1 MDFLM
6 VATRSGKKG
15 TLEIY
20 PKFIIKKSSDLM
32 VRGGDFYAVWLE
44 DQNRWSTDEEDLI
57 RLIDKEL
64 DAYAEKNKESFN
76 SAVRVL
82 HMWDSETGMIDA
94 WHKYCQKQMRDSF
107 HPLDEAIIFSNTP
120 VTKDSYSS
128 KSLQYPLKECETP
141 AYERLISTLYD
152 ESERHKIEWAIGAI
166 VTGDSKFIQKFLVFY
181 GDPGT
186 GKSTILNVIQQ
197 LFDGYYST
205 FDAKALGSSNNVFAL
220 EAFKTNPL
228 VAIQHDGDLSHIE
241 DNTRLNSLVS
251 HEFMT
256 VNEKFKSAYTTRFN
270 SFLLMGTNKPVRIS
284 DAKSGLL
291 RRLIDVT
298 PSGRKLPGK
307 EYHKIV
313 KEIPFELPGI
323 AYHCQQVYLDNPHAY
338 DGYVPMNMLGAS
350 NDFYNFVSDSY
361 FVFKKA
367 QNVSLKTAW
376 DMYKAY
382 CEDSGVAYPYPK
394 RAFKEELKNYFK
406 DYKERFSDDN
416 GERTRNMFIGFLY
429 DKFGETESNKEES
442 KDISSEPFTLLLN
455 ETESILDEFCNDCFA
470 QYASS
475 SGTPVKPWDR
485 VTTKLS
491 DINSHELH
499 YVKLPENHIVI
510 DFDIQDENGNKSLEK
525 NLEAASKW
533 PETYAELSK
542 SGVGVHLHY
551 IYDGDVKQLS
561 RIFDDHIE
569 IKVFTGKSSLR
580 RKLTKC
586 NNIPIRTIRS
596 GLPLKGVKA
605 MVDFEAIKNEK
616 CLRSLIEKNL
626 RKEIVGATKP
636 SIDLIYKDLDNCYK
650 AGMHYDVE
658 DLRPAIIAFAANSTH
673 QAQYCLQK
681 VLEMKFHS
689 EEPAPEI
696 VQEEKPLVFF
706 DIEVFPNLFLVMY
719 KKRGKGEKKVSLF
732 NPTPEQITS
741 LMRFNLIGFNNRKYD
756 NHLIYA
762 CHIGKTVPE
771 LYKLSHDLINKNFEG
786 FREAYNISYTDI
798 YDFASAGNKKSLKK
812 LEIEMGIH
820 HQELGLDWDTPVP
833 EELWGKV
840 EEYCGNDV
848 DATEAAFDYLQA
860 DWTARKILADLAG
873 MSVNSTTN
881 QLTTKIIFGNDHHPQ
896 SQFNYRDL
904 SKPVSG
910 EQYEEYREKFGPD
923 YKFRVFDEN
932 GIPQFRD
939 FEPWEILPD
948 GWSILPFFPG
958 YTYAYNPEKKKY
970 ISTYLGQEIGEGG
983 RVYSEP
989 GMYSNVWDGDI
1000 SSQHPHSIIAEV
1012 LFGPKFTK
1020 AFKQIVD
1027 GRVSIKHKAWS
1038 EIDEM
1043 LDGKLKP
1050 YIQKVINGEMTASD
1064 LANALKTAINSV
1076 YGLTSAKFDNP
1087 FRDRRNVDNIVAKR
1101 GALFMTLLKQQVEAL
1116 GYKVCHIKTDSIKI
1130 PNADERIKE
1139 FIIKFG
1145 KEYGYSFETEAEFEK
1160 FCIVNDAVY
1169 VAKDTDG
1176 NWHATGKQ
1184 FAVPYVFK
1192 TLFTKENVAFED
1204 MCEAFE
1210 VKSALYLDMNENESS
1225 PFDNEYQKDGKHN
1238 YIFIGKVGQFCPVVD
1253 GAGGGW
1259 LLREGK
1265 DPKTG
1270 EKKYDNAT
1278 GATGFRWMESEMV
1291 KTLGKQDKINREFYK
1306 KLVDAAYDTI
1316 AQYGDVEWFVND
1328 DQSNI
1333 PPFDVADALVLTGVS
1348 SDNPSIYI

>member
-6 VATRSGKKG
+6 VATRSGRKG

-32 VRGGDFYAVWLE
+32 IRAGDFYAIWLE
-44 DQNRWSTDEEDLI
+44 DQNRWSTDEEDVV
-57 RLIDKEL
+57 RLIDKAL
-64 DAYAEKNKESFN
+64 DEYLEKNKDSFN
-76 SAVRVL
+76 SGVRVL

-94 WHKYCQKQMRDSF
+94 WHKYCQKQMRDSY
-107 HPLDEAIIFSNTP
+107 HPLDENIIFSNMNI
-120 VTKDSYSS
+120 TKNDYAS
-128 KSLQYPLKECETP
+128 KRLNYPLEECDIS
-141 AYERLISTLYD
+141 AYDKLISTLYD
-152 ESERHKIEWAIGAI
+152 DENRHKIEWAIGAI

-186 GKSTILNVIQQ
+186 GKSTILNVIQL

-205 FDAKALGSSNNVFAL
+205 FDAKALGSASNVFAL
-220 EAFKTNPL
+220 EAFKNNPL

-251 HEFMT
+251 HEYMS
-256 VNEKFKSAYTTRFN
+256 VNEKYKSTYTTRFN
-270 SFLLMGTNKPVRIS
+270 SFLFMGTNKPVKIS

-291 RRLIDVT
+291 RRLIDVR
-298 PSGRKLPGK
+298 PSGNKLPAK
-307 EYHKIV
+307 EYRNVISK
-313 KEIPFELPGI
+313 IPFELSGI
-323 AYHCQQVYLDNPHAY
+323 ALHCKNVYLADPHAY
-338 DGYVPMNMLGAS
+338 DSYVPMDMLGAS

-361 FVFKKA
+361 FVFKKMG
-367 QNVSLKTAW
+367 NVSLKTAW
-376 DMYKAY
+376 DMYKDY
-382 CEDSGVAYPYPK
+382 CEEANVSYPYPK
-394 RAFKEELKNYFK
+394 RVFKEELKNYFK
-406 DYKERFSDDN
+406 EYKERFCDDD
-416 GERTRNMFIGFLY
+416 GERTRNMFIGFLF
-429 DKFGETESNKEES
+429 DKFGETKDSSNLEES
-442 KDISSEPFTLLLN
+442 IPKRIQFDEIDSQFDILAKDF
-455 ETESILDEFCNDCFA
+455 FA
-470 QYASS
+470 QYANN
-475 SGTPVKPWDR
+475 SGTPMKSWDSVK
-485 VTTKLS
+485 TKLS
-491 DINSHELH
+491 DLDTHKLH

-510 DFDIQDENGNKSLEK
+510 DFDLQDENGNKSFEK

-542 SGVGVHLHY
+542 SGSGIHLHY
-551 IYDGDVKQLS
+551 IYTGDPKLLS
-561 RIFDDHIE
+561 RVYDEHIE
-569 IKVFTGKSSLR
+569 IKVFTGNSSLR

-586 NNIPIRTIRS
+586 NNLPIKTISS
-596 GLPLKGVKA
+596 GLPLKGAKN
-605 MVDFEAIKNEK
+605 MVNFEAIKNEN
-616 CLRSLIEKNL
+616 CLRSLIKKNL
-626 RKEIVGATKP
+626 NKEIVPATKP
-636 SIDLIYKDLDNCYK
+636 SIDLIYKDLENCYK

-658 DLRPAIIAFAANSTH
+658 DMRPSIIAFAANSTH
-673 QAQYCLQK
+673 QATYCLQK

-689 EEPAPEI
+689 DEPA
-696 VQEEKPLVFF
+696 EEVENDDAHLVFF
-706 DIEVFPNLFLVMY
+706 DVEVFPNLFLIVY
-719 KKRGKGEKKVSLF
+719 KKEGKDQKKVRMF
-732 NPTPEQITS
+732 NPSPEDVTR
-741 LMRFNLIGFNNRKYD
+741 LMRFKLVGFNNLEYD
-756 NHLIYA
+756 NHMLYA
-762 CHIGKTVPE
+762 CHIGKSVEE
-771 LYKLSHDLINKNFEG
+771 LYKLSQDLINNRFKG
-786 FREAYNISYTDI
+786 YREARNVSYTDI
-798 YDFASAGNKKSLKK
+798 YDFASASNKMSLKK
-812 LEIEMGIH
+812 LEIKMGIH
-820 HQELGLDWDTPVP
+820 HQELGLPWDQPVP
-833 EELWGKV
+833 EELWPKV
-840 EEYCGNDV
+840 ADYCENDV
-848 DATEAAFDYLQA
+848 DATEAAFHFLKA
-860 DWTARKILADLAG
+860 DWTARKILADLAE

-881 QLTTKIIFGNDHHPQ
+881 QLTTKIIFGNDRKPQ

-910 EQYEEYREKFGPD
+910 EKYEEYREKFGAD

-958 YTYAYNPEKKKY
+958 YKYEYNPEKKKY

-989 GMYSNVWDGDI
+989 GIYVNVWDGDI
-1000 SSQHPHSIIAEV
+1000 SSQHPHSIIAEA

-1087 FRDRRNVDNIVAKR
+1087 FRDQRNVDNIVAKR
-1101 GALFMTLLKQQVEAL
+1101 GALFMTLLKSQVEAL

-1130 PNADERIKE
+1130 PNADEKIKD
-1139 FIIKFG
+1139 FVIRFG

-1160 FCIVNDAVY
+1160 FCIVNDSVY
-1169 VAKDTDG
+1169 IAKDNDG
-1176 NWHATGKQ
+1176 TWHATGKQ

-1192 TLFTKENVAFED
+1192 TLFTKENITFED
-1204 MCEAFE
+1204 MCETFA
-1210 VKSALYLDMNENESS
+1210 VKSALYLDMNEKESL
-1225 PFDNEYQKDGKHN
+1225 PFDNEYQKEGEHN
-1238 YIFIGKVGQFCPVVD
+1238 YVFIGKVGQFCPIKN
-1253 GAGGGW
+1253 GSGGGW

-1278 GATGFRWMESEMV
+1278 GATGYRWMESEMV
-1291 KTLGKQDKINREFYK
+1291 KTLSKESEIDRRYYDD
-1306 KLVDAAYDTI
+1306 LVTAAYNTI
-1316 AQYGDVEWFVND
+1316 SKYGDAEWFIHGDSSEVPPW
-1328 DQSNI
+1328 NI
-1333 PPFDVADALVLTGVS
+1333 ADAPLENSAS
-1348 SDNPSIYI
+1348 SDNVQLYV

>member
-6 VATRSGKKG
+6 VATRSGRKG

-76 SAVRVL
+76 SAVKVL

-107 HPLDEAIIFSNTP
+107 HPLDEAIVFNNTP
-120 VTKDSYSS
+120 ITKESYSS
-128 KSLQYPLKECETP
+128 KSLNYPLKECDTP
-141 AYERLISTLYD
+141 AYDRLISTLYD

-166 VTGDSKFIQKFLVFY
+166 VTGDSKTIQKFLVFY

-205 FDAKALGSSNNVFAL
+205 FDAKALGSSSNVFAL
-220 EAFKTNPL
+220 EAFKNNPL

-323 AYHCQQVYLDNPHAY
+323 AYHCQQVYLENPHAY

-361 FVFKKA
+361 FIFKKEK
-367 QNVSLKTAW
+367 NVSLKTAW

-394 RAFKEELKNYFK
+394 RAFKEELKNYFQ

-429 DKFGETESNKEES
+429 DKFGEVEGEKEPVKED
-442 KDISSEPFTLLLN
+442 KPFSLLLE
-455 ETESILDEFCNDCFA
+455 ETESILDEFCKDCFA

-475 SGTPVKPWDR
+475 SGTPLKPWDS

-491 DINSHELH
+491 DLNTHELH
-499 YVKLPENHIVI
+499 YLKLPENHIVI

-542 SGVGVHLHY
+542 SGFGVHLHY
-551 IYDGDVKQLS
+551 IYDGDVNQLS
-561 RIFDDHIE
+561 RVFDEHIE

-586 NNIPIRTIRS
+586 NNIPIRTIQS
-596 GLPLKGVKA
+596 GLPLKGAKS

-658 DLRPAIIAFAANSTH
+658 DLRPAIVAFAANSTH
-673 QAQYCLQK
+673 QATYCLQK

-689 EEPAPEI
+689 DEPAPEI
-696 VQEEKPLVFF
+696 TQEEKPLVFF
-706 DIEVFPNLFLVMY
+706 DIEVFPNLFLVKY
-719 KKRGKGEKKVSLF
+719 KKRGKDEPKVSMF
-732 NPTPEQITS
+732 NPTPEQITR
-741 LMRFNLIGFNNRKYD
+741 LMQYNLIGFNNRKYD

-771 LYKLSHDLINKNFEG
+771 LYKISHDLINKKFEG

-820 HQELGLDWDTPVP
+820 HQELGLDWDKPVP
-833 EELWGKV
+833 EELWDKV
-840 EEYCGNDV
+840 DEYCGNDV

-881 QLTTKIIFGNDHHPQ
+881 QLTTKIIFGNERHPQ

-910 EQYEEYREKFGPD
+910 EQYEEYREKFGAD
-923 YKFRVFDEN
+923 YKFRVFDAN

-958 YTYAYNPEKKKY
+958 YKYAYDPEKKKY

-1038 EIDEM
+1038 EVNEM

-1050 YIQKVINGEMTASD
+1050 YIQKVIDGEMTASD

-1076 YGLTSAKFDNP
+1076 YGLTSAKFDNA

-1139 FIIKFG
+1139 FVIKFG

-1192 TLFTKENVAFED
+1192 TLFTKENIAFED

-1210 VKSALYLDMNENESS
+1210 VKSALYLDMNENTSL
-1225 PFDNEYQKDGKHN
+1225 PFDNEYQKDGEHN

-1278 GATGFRWMESEMV
+1278 GATGYRWMESEMV
-1291 KTLGKQDKINREFYK
+1291 KTLGKQDQINREFYK

-1333 PPFDVADALVLTGVS
+1333 PPFDVADASVLTGVS